1 MWSTG
6 KSASVSD
13 GRGRACKA
21 LCVPVAS
28 RSRSTALDA
37 LFESLKDSGCRSFS
51 SSESMSLSLS
61 MSMSPS
67 SSLSSSSSS
76 SPASASESRDRR
88 GVSRLRFFGLMDHK
102 E

>member
-37 LFESLKDSGCRSFS
+37 LFELLKDSGCRSFS
-51 SSESMSLSLS
+51 SSESMSLSLL

-67 SSLSSSSSS
+67 SSSSSSS